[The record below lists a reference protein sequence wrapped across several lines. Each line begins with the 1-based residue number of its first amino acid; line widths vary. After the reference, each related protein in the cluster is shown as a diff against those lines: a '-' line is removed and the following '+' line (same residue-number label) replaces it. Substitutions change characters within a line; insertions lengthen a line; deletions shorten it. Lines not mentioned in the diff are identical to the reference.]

1 MRLARSPF
9 GPYPAAGTGNHVQDD
24 PLATTFSGIIAMPP
38 DWSDK
43 LISIWPD
50 ALVGTA
56 VIVICSAVG
65 WYTSRYRRWWL
76 NQVVPP

>member
-1 MRLARSPF
+1 M
-9 GPYPAAGTGNHVQDD
+9 
-24 PLATTFSGIIAMPP
+24 ATTFSGIIAMPP